1 MRQSVVTSETSGN
14 VAGKGLD
21 QSQVAGSILH
31 ERDQEKSGSSLKW
44 LKFIQHLFSFLY
56 EFKHYVKS

>member
-1 MRQSVVTSETSGN
+1 MERPSSAMPRLTVKAVRMRQSVVTSEAPGN

-31 ERDQEKSGSSLKW
+31 ERDQEKSGSSLK
-44 LKFIQHLFSFLY
+44 
-56 EFKHYVKS
+56 